1 MANVSFKRGL
11 ASALTATGFTAQD
24 GVFYLTTD
32 SHRLY
37 VGQNS
42 ELVELNRYVKVVAT
56 TDNLPSAPAKDDF
69 AFVTAGNMLL
79 VCKDPSAEGI
89 KKWTQINSQTV
100 DTNTDTTIA
109 VKGTPTVTSDDTG
122 VTISFTFSQTE
133 TNKKN
138 NNTTAKADIPV
149 SFKINSS
156 DIATANSIAVAIGS
170 KAVTGGSTIAISGA
184 GSTASSVTLK
194 QGSNVT
200 ITDDGKNNITIAAT
214 DTKYSF
220 GAAANKLNLTA
231 GSTAS
236 GSVSVS
242 GDDYVTLTAD
252 ATNGVKAAHKTYSG
266 LTATKGTAING
277 AHGGKFTIIS
287 DLARDTG
294 GHLTGYTTQEVTL
307 PSDNNTTNKS
317 ASIAANNAGDLT
329 VSITDSSNNAVTG
342 SAKGALYFTVNG
354 NKVFNQGA
362 IDFYTKDDI
371 DGKINGINA
380 MVYRGTV
387 GGENSTVEN
396 LPTSGVA
403 IGDTYMAAAVG
414 TFGGHSCKSGDLL
427 IATGTET
434 DGVITSGLTWT
445 YVPSGDDTDTHYT
458 INNNN
463 GTTITLKPSVG
474 SNSTS
479 VAFAAGTGITVTG
492 SAGKITVGHA
502 DVTKD
507 NTTGTSTG
515 TAVSGYGGKFNAIT
529 GVSVN
534 AQGHVTNVETTAI
547 TMPSAQ
553 DVAHNLK
560 VGTNHSITLN
570 GPSSSSS
577 TIQLVPGTKITMT
590 DDASKGTI
598 TVNHGAYDTTLA
610 ATPQNP
616 QTLTAGKTFTAV
628 TGVKRDATG
637 HLSEIDTTVFTLP
650 TDNNTTYKLTG
661 SATAATDN
669 TATITNTLTD
679 SSSNNAGTVS
689 AKIASSSLKITAASN
704 TITMNLEWGTF

>member
-100 DTNTDTTIA
+100 DTDTDTTIA
-109 VKGTPTVTSDDTG
+109 VKGTPTVTSDATG

-138 NNTTAKADIPV
+138 NNTTTKADIPV
-149 SFKINSS
+149 SFKIASS

-170 KAVTGGSTIAISGA
+170 KAVTGGSTIAVSGA
-184 GSTASSVTLK
+184 GSTTSSVTLK

-200 ITDDGKNNITIAAT
+200 ITDDGSNNITISAV

-231 GSTAS
+231 GSAAS
-236 GSVSVS
+236 GSVSVG
-242 GDDYVTLTAD
+242 GDDYVSLTAD
-252 ATNGVKAAHKTYSG
+252 ATDGVKAAHKTYAA
-266 LTATKGTAING
+266 LAATKGTAISG
-277 AHGGKFTIIS
+277 AHGGKFTIVS
-287 DLARDTG
+287 GLARDDG

-317 ASIAANNAGDLT
+317 ASISANNAGDLT
-329 VSITDSSNNAVTG
+329 VSVTDSGNNAVTG

-354 NKVFNQGA
+354 DKVFNQGA
-362 IDFYTKDDI
+362 IDFYTKSEI

-387 GGENSTVEN
+387 GDKDSTGSVKN

-414 TFGGHSCKSGDLL
+414 TFGSHSCKIGDLL
-427 IATGTET
+427 IATGTEVN
-434 DGVITSGLTWT
+434 GVITSGLTWT

-458 INNNN
+458 IGNNN
-463 GTTITLKPSVG
+463 GTTITLTPSVG
-474 SNSTS
+474 SDSTS
-479 VAFAAGTGITVTG
+479 VALAAGTATSVTG
-492 SAGKITVGHA
+492 SANKITIGHA
-502 DVTKD
+502 NVA
-507 NTTGTSTG
+507 NGTSAG
-515 TAVSGYGGKFNAIT
+515 AAVTGYGEKFNAVT
-529 GVSVN
+529 GVTVN

-547 TMPSAQ
+547 TMPPIQNVDSS
-553 DVAHNLK
+553 LS
-560 VGTNHSITLN
+560 VGTDHAITLTSPN
-570 GPSSSSS
+570 GESAVK
-577 TIQLVPGTKITMT
+577 LVAGNDTITMKDSGT
-590 DDASKGTI
+590 DKTI
-598 TVNHGAYDTTLA
+598 TIGHKTYNTTLA
-610 ATPQNP
+610 ATPQDG
-616 QTLTAGKTFTAV
+616 QTISSSDRTFTAV
-628 TGVKRDATG
+628 TNVKRDATG
-637 HLSEIDTTVFTLP
+637 HLSEIDTTTYTLP
-650 TDNNTTYKLTG
+650 VDNNTTYKLTG
-661 SATAATDN
+661 SATATEN
-669 TATITNTLTD
+669 VATIKNSLDETSGSN
-679 SSSNNAGTVS
+679 NNAGVS
-689 AKIASSSLKITAASN
+689 TAKITSGSLAISAAN
-704 TITMNLEWGTF
+704 NIITMDLQWGSF

>member
-1 MANVSFKRGL
+1 MATVSFKRGL
-11 ASALTATGFTAQD
+11 ASALTASSFTAQD

-56 TDNLPSAPAKDDF
+56 TSDLPASPAKDDF

-79 VCKDPSAEGI
+79 VCKDPAAEGLE
-89 KKWTQINSQTV
+89 KWTQINSQTI

-109 VKGTPTVTSDDTG
+109 VKGTPTVTSDATG
-122 VTISFTFSQTE
+122 VTVSFTFSQTE

-138 NNTTAKADIPV
+138 NSTTAKADIPV
-149 SFKINSS
+149 SFKI
-156 DIATANSIAVAIGS
+156 ATADIDAANKIAVAIGS
-170 KAVTGGSTIAISGA
+170 KAVTGGSTISIRGN
-184 GSTASSVTLK
+184 GSSASSVTLK

-214 DTKYSF
+214 DTKYTF

-236 GSVSVS
+236 GSVSVG

-252 ATNGVKAAHKTYSG
+252 ATNGVKAAHKTYSE
-266 LTATKGTAING
+266 LAATKGTAING
-277 AHGGKFTIIS
+277 AHGGKFTVIS
-287 DLARDTG
+287 GLARDTG

-329 VSITDSSNNAVTG
+329 VSVTDSSSNTVTG

-362 IDFYTKDDI
+362 IDFYTKSEI

-387 GGENSTVEN
+387 GDKDSTGATKN

-414 TFGGHSCKSGDLL
+414 TFGTHSCKIGDLL
-427 IATGTET
+427 IATGKET
-434 DGVITSGLTWT
+434 DGIITSGLTWT

-458 INNNN
+458 IGNNN
-463 GTTITLKPSVG
+463 GTTITLKPSIG
-474 SNSTS
+474 SDSTS
-479 VAFAAGTGITVTG
+479 VAFVAGTATTVTG

-502 DVTKD
+502 DVTN
-507 NTTGTSTG
+507 NTSAG
-515 TAVSGYGGKFNAIT
+515 TAVSGYGGKFNAVT
-529 GVSVN
+529 GVTVN
-534 AQGHVTNVETTAI
+534 AQGHVTNVQTTAI

-553 DVAHNLK
+553 DVAHTLK

-577 TIQLVPGTKITMT
+577 TVKLVPGTNITMA

-598 TVNHGAYDTTLA
+598 TVTHA
-610 ATPQNP
+610 APSTDLKTEVQTP
-616 QTLTAGKTFTAV
+616 QTLTAKGTFTAV

-650 TDNNTTYKLTG
+650 ADNNTTYKLTG
-661 SATAATDN
+661 SATAASN

-679 SSSNNAGTVS
+679 SSSSNAGTVS
-689 AKIASSSLKITAASN
+689 AKIASSSLSITAASN
-704 TITMNLEWGTF
+704 TITMNLEWGSF

>member
-69 AFVTAGNMLL
+69 AFVTTGNMLL

-109 VKGTPTVTSDDTG
+109 VKGTPTVTSDATG

-138 NNTTAKADIPV
+138 NNTVAKADIPV

-170 KAVTGGSTIAISGA
+170 KAVTGGSTIAVSGA
-184 GSTASSVTLK
+184 GSAASSVTLK

-200 ITDDGKNNITIAAT
+200 ISDDGKNNITISAV

-220 GAAANKLNLTA
+220 GAANNKLNLTG
-231 GSTAS
+231 GSTAA
-236 GSVSVS
+236 GSVSVA
-242 GDDYVTLTAD
+242 GDTYVSLTAD
-252 ATNGVKAAHKTYSG
+252 ATNGVKAAHKTYDTLS
-266 LTATKGTAING
+266 ATKGTAITG
-277 AHGGKFTIIS
+277 THGGKFTVVS
-287 DLARDTG
+287 SMTRDTG

-317 ASIAANNAGDLT
+317 AAISADNAGTLT
-329 VSITDSSNNAVTG
+329 ISVTDSNNNAVTG
-342 SAKGALYFTVNG
+342 KATNALYFTVN
-354 NKVFNQGA
+354 NQKVYNQGA
-362 IDFYTKDDI
+362 IDFYTKDEI

-387 GGENSTVEN
+387 GDENSTVES

-403 IGDTYMAAAVG
+403 IGDTYMAAVVG

-434 DGVITSGLTWT
+434 NGVITSGLTWT

-458 INNNN
+458 ISNNNS
-463 GTTITLKPSVG
+463 TTITLKPTVG
-474 SNSTS
+474 SDTTS
-479 VAFAAGTGITVTG
+479 VTLAAKDENPITVTG
-492 SAGKITVGHA
+492 SAGKITIGHA
-502 DVTKD
+502 DVAKS
-507 NTTGTSTG
+507 TSTG
-515 TAVSGYGGKFNAIT
+515 TAVSGYGKSFNAVT
-529 GVSVN
+529 GVTVN
-534 AQGHVTNVETTAI
+534 AQGHVTNVQTTSI
-547 TMPSAQ
+547 TMPSEQ
-553 DVAHNLK
+553 DV
-560 VGTNHSITLN
+560 
-570 GPSSSSS
+570 SSSLTVGANHGIALKGPGTAESAVS
-577 TIQLVPGTKITMT
+577 LVPGTNITMT
-590 DDASKGTI
+590 DDASNKTI
-598 TVNHGAYDTTLA
+598 TVNHAAYDTTLA
-610 ATPQNP
+610 ATPQDP
-616 QTLTAGKTFTAV
+616 QTLAAGKTFTAV
-628 TGVKRDATG
+628 TGVKRDGTG

-650 TDNNTTYKLTG
+650 ADQNTTYSFSG
-661 SATAATDN
+661 SATVKGN
-669 TATITNTLTD
+669 EATITNALTEKG
-679 SSSNNAGTVS
+679 SNNSAGTS
-689 AKIASSSLKITAASN
+689 TTKINSSSLKISAVSN
-704 TITMNLEWGTF
+704 TITMNLEWGSF

>member
-11 ASALTATGFTAQD
+11 ASALTASDFTAQD

-56 TDNLPSAPAKDDF
+56 TNNLPSAPAKDDF
-69 AFVTAGNMLL
+69 AFVTTGNMLL

-109 VKGTPTVTSDDTG
+109 VKGTPSVTSDDTG

-138 NNTTAKADIPV
+138 NNTIKKADIPV

-170 KAVTGGSTIAISGA
+170 KAVTGGSTIAVSGA
-184 GSTASSVTLK
+184 GSAASSVTLK

-200 ITDDGKNNITIAAT
+200 IRDDGKNNITISAV

-220 GAAANKLNLTA
+220 GAANNKLNLTG
-231 GSTAS
+231 GSTAA
-236 GSVSVS
+236 GSVNVAGDTYVS
-242 GDDYVTLTAD
+242 LTAD
-252 ATNGVKAAHKTYSG
+252 ATNGVKAAHKTYDTLS
-266 LTATKGTAING
+266 ATKGAAITG
-277 AHGGKFTIIS
+277 THGGKFTVVS
-287 DLARDTG
+287 NMTRDTG

-317 ASIAANNAGDLT
+317 AAISADNAGTLT
-329 VSITDSSNNAVTG
+329 VSVTDSNNDAVTG
-342 SAKGALYFTVNG
+342 KATNALYFTVNSQ
-354 NKVFNQGA
+354 KVYNQGA
-362 IDFYTKDDI
+362 IDFYTKDEI
-371 DGKINGINA
+371 DEKINGINA

-387 GGENSTVEN
+387 GDKDSGEKVKQ

-414 TFGGHSCKSGDLL
+414 TFGTHNCKIGDLL

-434 DGVITSGLTWT
+434 DGVITSNLAWT

-458 INNNN
+458 IGNNNS
-463 GTTITLKPSVG
+463 TTITLKPSVG
-474 SNSTS
+474 SDTTS
-479 VAFAAGTGITVTG
+479 VAFAAKDKNPITVTG
-492 SAGKITVGHA
+492 SAGKITIGHA
-502 DVTKD
+502 DVKND
-507 NTTGTSTG
+507 TSTG
-515 TAVSGYGGKFNAIT
+515 TAVSGYGKSFKAVT
-529 GVSVN
+529 GVTVN
-534 AQGHVTNVETTAI
+534 AQGHVTNVQTTDI
-547 TMPSAQ
+547 TMPSEQ
-553 DVAHNLK
+553 DV
-560 VGTNHSITLN
+560 
-570 GPSSSSS
+570 SSSLTVGANHGIALKGPGTAESAVK
-577 TIQLVPGTKITMT
+577 LVPGTNIAMT
-590 DDASKGTI
+590 DDASNKTI
-598 TVNHGAYDTTLA
+598 TIKHAAYDTALA
-610 ATPQNP
+610 ATPQDP
-616 QTLTAGKTFTAV
+616 QTLTAGETFTAV
-628 TGVKRDATG
+628 TGVKRDGTG

-650 TDNNTTYKLTG
+650 ADNNTTYSFSG
-661 SATAATDN
+661 SATVAN
-669 TATITNTLTD
+669 NIATITNVLTEKG
-679 SSSNNAGTVS
+679 SNNSAGTS
-689 AKIASSSLKITAASN
+689 TTKINSSSLKISAVSN
-704 TITMNLEWGTF
+704 TITMDLEWGTF

>member
-37 VGQNS
+37 VGQDS

-56 TDNLPSAPAKDDF
+56 TDDLPSAPAKDDF

-89 KKWTQINSQTV
+89 KKWTQINSQAT

-109 VKGTPTVTSDDTG
+109 VKGTPSVTSDDTG

-138 NNTTAKADIPV
+138 NNTTPKADIPV

-156 DIATANSIAVAIGS
+156 DIATANSVAVAIGS
-170 KAVTGGSTIAISGA
+170 KAVTGGSTISISGA
-184 GSTASSVTLK
+184 GSKASSVTLK

-200 ITDDGKNNITIAAT
+200 ISDDGSNNITISAV

-236 GSVSVS
+236 GSVAVAGDGYVS
-242 GDDYVTLTAD
+242 LTAD
-252 ATNGVKAAHKTYSG
+252 ATNGVKATHKTYSA
-266 LTATKGTAING
+266 LTATKGTAIS
-277 AHGGKFTIIS
+277 ATHGSKFTVVS
-287 DLARDTG
+287 DMTRDDG

-307 PSDNNTTNKS
+307 PTDNNTTNKS
-317 ASIAANNAGDLT
+317 ATASANASGDLT
-329 VSITDSSNNAVTG
+329 FTVTDSSNNTVTG
-342 SAKGALYFTVNG
+342 SSKGALYMTVNG
-354 NKVFNQGA
+354 TKVYNQGA
-362 IDFYTKDDI
+362 IDFYTKAQI
-371 DGKINGINA
+371 DEKVNGINA

-387 GGENSTVEN
+387 GDKDSTGATKN

-414 TFGGHSCKSGDLL
+414 TFGSHACKIGDLL

-434 DGVITSGLTWT
+434 NDVITSDLAWT
-445 YVPSGDDTDTHYT
+445 YVPSGDDTDTHYS
-458 INNNN
+458 IGNNNS
-463 GTTITLKPSVG
+463 TTITLTPSVG
-474 SNSTS
+474 SDSTS
-479 VAFAAGTGITVTG
+479 VALAAGTATSVTG
-492 SAGKITVGHA
+492 SANKITIGHA
-502 DVTKD
+502 DVT
-507 NTTGTSTG
+507 NGTSAG
-515 TAVSGYGGKFNAIT
+515 TAVSGYGGKFNAVT
-529 GVSVN
+529 GVTVN

-553 DVAHNLK
+553 DVSHTLK
-560 VGTNHSITLN
+560 VGTDHSITLN

-577 TIQLVPGTKITMT
+577 TIKLVPGAKITMA

-598 TVNHGAYDTTLA
+598 TVNHAAYDTTLA
-610 ATPQNP
+610 ATAQDPK
-616 QTLTAGKTFTAV
+616 TLTAKGTFTAV

-650 TDNNTTYKLTG
+650 ADNNTTYKLSG
-661 SATAATDN
+661 SATAASN
-669 TATITNTLTD
+669 NVATISNTLTD
-679 SSSNNAGTVS
+679 SSNNNAGTVQ
-689 AKIASSSLKITAASN
+689 AKISSSSLNITASDN
-704 TITMNLEWGTF
+704 TITMNLEWGSF

>member
-69 AFVTAGNMLL
+69 AFVTTGNMLL

-109 VKGTPTVTSDDTG
+109 VKGTPTVTSDATG

-138 NNTTAKADIPV
+138 NNTVAKADIPV

-170 KAVTGGSTIAISGA
+170 KAVTGGSTIAVSGA
-184 GSTASSVTLK
+184 GSAASSVTLK

-200 ITDDGKNNITIAAT
+200 ISDDGKNNITISAV

-220 GAAANKLNLTA
+220 GAANNKLNLTG
-231 GSTAS
+231 GSTAA
-236 GSVSVS
+236 GSVSVA
-242 GDDYVTLTAD
+242 GDTYVSLTAD
-252 ATNGVKAAHKTYSG
+252 ATNGVKAAHKTYDTLS
-266 LTATKGTAING
+266 ATKGTAITG
-277 AHGGKFTIIS
+277 THGGKFTVVS
-287 DLARDTG
+287 SMTRDTG

-317 ASIAANNAGDLT
+317 AAISADNDGTLT
-329 VSITDSSNNAVTG
+329 VSVTDSNNNAVTG
-342 SAKGALYFTVNG
+342 KATNALYFTVN
-354 NKVFNQGA
+354 NQKVYNQGA
-362 IDFYTKDDI
+362 IDFYTKDEI

-387 GGENSTVEN
+387 GDENSTVES

-403 IGDTYMAAAVG
+403 IGDTYMAAVVG

-458 INNNN
+458 IGNNNS
-463 GTTITLKPSVG
+463 TTITLKPTVG
-474 SNSTS
+474 SDTTS
-479 VAFAAGTGITVTG
+479 VAFAAKDNNPITVTG
-492 SAGKITVGHA
+492 SAGKITIGHA
-502 DVTKD
+502 DVD
-507 NTTGTSTG
+507 NDTSTG
-515 TAVSGYGGKFNAIT
+515 TAVSGYGKSFTAVT
-529 GVSVN
+529 GVTVN
-534 AQGHVTNVETTAI
+534 AQGHVTNVQTTDI
-547 TMPSAQ
+547 TMPSEQ
-553 DVAHNLK
+553 DV
-560 VGTNHSITLN
+560 
-570 GPSSSSS
+570 SSSLTVGANHGIALKGPGTAESAVN
-577 TIQLVPGTKITMT
+577 LVPGTNITMT
-590 DDASKGTI
+590 DDASNKTI
-598 TVNHGAYDTTLA
+598 TVNHAAYDTTLA
-610 ATPQNP
+610 ATPQDP
-616 QTLTAGKTFTAV
+616 QTLAAGKTFTAV
-628 TGVKRDATG
+628 TGVKRDGTG

-650 TDNNTTYKLTG
+650 ADQNTTYSFSG
-661 SATAATDN
+661 SATVKGN
-669 TATITNTLTD
+669 EATITNALTEKG
-679 SSSNNAGTVS
+679 SNNSAGTS
-689 AKIASSSLKITAASN
+689 TTKINSSSLKISAASN
-704 TITMNLEWGTF
+704 TITMNLEWGSF

>member
-56 TDNLPSAPAKDDF
+56 TDNLPSTPAKDDF
-69 AFVTAGNMLL
+69 AFVTTGNMLL

-109 VKGTPTVTSDDTG
+109 VKGTPTVTSDATG

-170 KAVTGGSTIAISGA
+170 KAVTGGSTIAVSGA
-184 GSTASSVTLK
+184 GSAASSVTLK

-200 ITDDGKNNITIAAT
+200 ITDDGKNNITITAT

-220 GAAANKLNLTA
+220 GASANKLNLTA

-252 ATNGVKAAHKTYSG
+252 ATNGVKAAHKTYSD
-266 LTATKGTAING
+266 LAATKGTAING

-342 SAKGALYFTVNG
+342 STKGALYFTVNG

-427 IATGTET
+427 IATGKET
-434 DGVITSGLTWT
+434 NGVITSGLTWT

-479 VAFAAGTGITVTG
+479 VAFAADTGITVTG

-560 VGTNHSITLN
+560 VGTNHFITLN

-610 ATPQNP
+610 ATSQDP
-616 QTLTAGKTFTAV
+616 QTLTAKGTFTAV

-650 TDNNTTYKLTG
+650 ADNNTTYKLTG

-689 AKIASSSLKITAASN
+689 TKIASSSLKITAASN

>member
-109 VKGTPTVTSDDTG
+109 VKGTPTVTSDATG

-138 NNTTAKADIPV
+138 NNTIAKADIPV

-170 KAVTGGSTIAISGA
+170 KAVTGGSTIAVSGA
-184 GSTASSVTLK
+184 GSAASSVTLK

-200 ITDDGKNNITIAAT
+200 ISDDGKNNITISAV

-220 GAAANKLNLTA
+220 GAANNKLNLTG
-231 GSTAS
+231 GSTAA
-236 GSVSVS
+236 GSVNVAGDTYVS
-242 GDDYVTLTAD
+242 LTAD
-252 ATNGVKAAHKTYSG
+252 ATNGVKAAHKTYDALS
-266 LTATKGTAING
+266 ATKGTAITG
-277 AHGGKFTIIS
+277 THGGKFTVVS
-287 DLARDTG
+287 SMTRDTG

-317 ASIAANNAGDLT
+317 AAISADNAGTLT
-329 VSITDSSNNAVTG
+329 VSVTDSNNNAVTG
-342 SAKGALYFTVNG
+342 KATNALYFTVN
-354 NKVFNQGA
+354 NQKVYNQGA
-362 IDFYTKDDI
+362 IDFYTKDEI

-387 GGENSTVEN
+387 GDKDSEEEVKQ

-414 TFGGHSCKSGDLL
+414 TFGTHNCKIGDLL

-434 DGVITSGLTWT
+434 NGIITSGLAWT

-458 INNNN
+458 IGNNNS
-463 GTTITLKPSVG
+463 TTITLKPTVG
-474 SNSTS
+474 SDTTS
-479 VAFAAGTGITVTG
+479 VTLAAKDENPITVTG
-492 SAGKITVGHA
+492 SAGKITIGHA
-502 DVTKD
+502 DVAKS
-507 NTTGTSTG
+507 NSTG
-515 TAVSGYGGKFNAIT
+515 TAVSGYGKSFNAVT
-529 GVSVN
+529 GVTVN
-534 AQGHVTNVETTAI
+534 AQGHVTNVQTTSI
-547 TMPSAQ
+547 TMPSEQ
-553 DVAHNLK
+553 DVSSSLT
-560 VGTNHSITLN
+560 VGTNHGIVLK
-570 GPSSSSS
+570 GPGTAESAVK
-577 TIQLVPGTKITMT
+577 LVPGTSIAMA
-590 DDASKGTI
+590 DDASNKTI
-598 TVNHGAYDTTLA
+598 TIKHAAYDTTLA
-610 ATPQNP
+610 ATSQDP
-616 QTLTAGKTFTAV
+616 QTLAAGKTFTAV
-628 TGVKRDATG
+628 TGVKRDGTG
-637 HLSEIDTTVFTLP
+637 HLSEVDTTVFTLP
-650 TDNNTTYKLTG
+650 ADNNTTYSFSG
-661 SATAATDN
+661 SATAAN
-669 TATITNTLTD
+669 NIATITNALTEKG
-679 SSSNNAGTVS
+679 SNNSAGTS
-689 AKIASSSLKITAASN
+689 TTKINSSSLKISAASN

>member
-109 VKGTPTVTSDDTG
+109 VKGTPTVTSDATG

-138 NNTTAKADIPV
+138 NNTVAKADIPV

-170 KAVTGGSTIAISGA
+170 KAVTGGSTIAVSGA
-184 GSTASSVTLK
+184 GSAASSVTLK

-200 ITDDGKNNITIAAT
+200 ISDDGKNNITISAV

-220 GAAANKLNLTA
+220 GAANNKLNLTG
-231 GSTAS
+231 GSTAA
-236 GSVSVS
+236 GSVSVA
-242 GDDYVTLTAD
+242 GDTYVSLTAD
-252 ATNGVKAAHKTYSG
+252 ATNGVKAAHKTYDTLS
-266 LTATKGTAING
+266 ATKGTAITG
-277 AHGGKFTIIS
+277 THGGKFTVVS
-287 DLARDTG
+287 SMTRDTG

-317 ASIAANNAGDLT
+317 AAISADNDGTLT
-329 VSITDSSNNAVTG
+329 VSVTDSNNNAVTG
-342 SAKGALYFTVNG
+342 KATNALYFTVN
-354 NKVFNQGA
+354 NQKVYNQGA
-362 IDFYTKDDI
+362 IDFYTKDEI

-387 GGENSTVEN
+387 GDENSTVES

-403 IGDTYMAAAVG
+403 IGDTYMAAVVG

-458 INNNN
+458 IGNNNS
-463 GTTITLKPSVG
+463 TTITLKPTVG
-474 SNSTS
+474 SDTTS
-479 VAFAAGTGITVTG
+479 VAFAAKDNNPITVTG
-492 SAGKITVGHA
+492 SAGKITIGHA
-502 DVTKD
+502 DVD
-507 NTTGTSTG
+507 NDTSTG
-515 TAVSGYGGKFNAIT
+515 TAVSGYGKSFTAVT
-529 GVSVN
+529 GVTVN
-534 AQGHVTNVETTAI
+534 AQGHVTNVQTTDI
-547 TMPSAQ
+547 TMPSEQ
-553 DVAHNLK
+553 DVSSSLTVGANHGIALK
-560 VGTNHSITLN
+560 
-570 GPSSSSS
+570 GPSTAESAVN
-577 TIQLVPGTKITMT
+577 LVPGTNITMT
-590 DDASKGTI
+590 DDASNKTI
-598 TVNHGAYDTTLA
+598 TVNHAAYDTTLA
-610 ATPQNP
+610 ATPQDP
-616 QTLTAGKTFTAV
+616 QTLAAGKTFTAV
-628 TGVKRDATG
+628 TGVKRDGTG
-637 HLSEIDTTVFTLP
+637 HLSEINTTVFTLP
-650 TDNNTTYKLTG
+650 ADQNTTYSFSG
-661 SATAATDN
+661 SATVKGN
-669 TATITNTLTD
+669 EATITNALTEKG
-679 SSSNNAGTVS
+679 SNNSAGTS
-689 AKIASSSLKITAASN
+689 TTKINSSSLKISAVSN
-704 TITMNLEWGTF
+704 TITMNLEWGSF